1 VPAKIQDLIER
12 NIRTLSNSISAKN
25 IHSQVNGVMDDLKDL
40 KEMWLTKKEQEE
52 FIESPK
58 SKKQIDDKKNGE
70 S

>member
-1 VPAKIQDLIER
+1 
-12 NIRTLSNSISAKN
+12 
-25 IHSQVNGVMDDLKDL
+25 MDDLKDL